1 MITSTYSWNDPQ
13 KRVLKLEHFDG
24 ATSTTSYIPAVVGV
38 AAYTTYVAWVNE
50 GNTTRPYVAP
60 DMGFGTLAEAK
71 ATRIAQV
78 KSQLTAYVHNNYEYE
93 ILRKNFHNTFTLTG
107 EAHERI
113 ERLFVLSESLIAAI
127 NAGASIDSIRSARID
142 FLNLTHSTVS

>member
-1 MITSTYSWNDPQ
+1 MISSTYSWNDPQ
-13 KRVLKLEHFDG
+13 KRVLKLEYTDG
-24 ATSTTSYIPAVVGV
+24 VATTTSYIPAVVGV
-38 AAYTTYVAWVNE
+38 AAYTTYLAWTAE
-50 GNTTRPYVAP
+50 GNQTRDYVAP

-78 KSQLTAYVHNNYEYE
+78 RRKLTDYVHANYEYE
-93 ILRKNFHNTFTLTG
+93 ILRKNFHSTFTLNG

-113 ERLFVLSESLIAAI
+113 ERLFVLSESLITAI
-127 NAGASIDSIRSARID
+127 NAGASIDSIRSAKID

>member
-1 MITSTYSWNDPQ
+1 MISSTYSWNDPQ

-38 AAYTTYVAWVNE
+38 AAYTTYLAWKAE
-50 GNTTRPYVAP
+50 GNRTRDYVNP
-60 DMGFGTLAEAK
+60 EMGFGTLAEAK

-78 KSQLTAYVHNNYEYE
+78 KGLLTDYIHANYEYE
-93 ILRKNFHNTFTLTG
+93 ILRKNFHSTFTLNG

-113 ERLFVLSESLIAAI
+113 ERLFVLSESLITAI